1 MNISGIRPSEGFY
14 SYNSIRVNELRNSQ
28 IMSSKQA
35 VDDTASQQ
43 SIADDTADY
52 EDARARQSFTSL
64 DYAKTY
70 DSNASYELKGADS
83 DISTLDVAKAVSD
96 LDKDKVLQQ
105 YQHLVTGVSQTD
117 FSGYPDCRDA
127 FIKSLNVTLNL
138 AMDEQF
144 VIHTPLMWIDKA
156 ETWALADELGVLEL
170 IRTETLTCY
179 NGVQGDGCGH
189 CPACTLRREGLE
201 KYLKSK
207 NQ

>member
-52 EDARARQSFTSL
+52 EAARARQSFTSL

-105 YQHLVTGVSQTD
+105 YFVGSADGMVMQQAALNEQINRETEN
-117 FSGYPDCRDA
+117 
-127 FIKSLNVTLNL
+127 FIL
-138 AMDEQF
+138 
-144 VIHTPLMWIDKA
+144 
-156 ETWALADELGVLEL
+156 
-170 IRTETLTCY
+170 
-179 NGVQGDGCGH
+179 
-189 CPACTLRREGLE
+189 
-201 KYLKSK
+201 
-207 NQ
+207 

>member
-43 SIADDTADY
+43 SIADDTADH
-52 EDARARQSFTSL
+52 EAARARQSFTSL

-105 YQHLVTGVSQTD
+105 YQHLSAVRMVWLCSRQ
-117 FSGYPDCRDA
+117 P
-127 FIKSLNVTLNL
+127 
-138 AMDEQF
+138 
-144 VIHTPLMWIDKA
+144 
-156 ETWALADELGVLEL
+156 
-170 IRTETLTCY
+170 
-179 NGVQGDGCGH
+179 
-189 CPACTLRREGLE
+189 
-201 KYLKSK
+201 
-207 NQ
+207 

>member
-52 EDARARQSFTSL
+52 EAARARQSFTSL

-105 YQHLVTGVSQTD
+105 YQRLSAV
-117 FSGYPDCRDA
+117 RMA
-127 FIKSLNVTLNL
+127 SLCSR
-138 AMDEQF
+138 Q
-144 VIHTPLMWIDKA
+144 P
-156 ETWALADELGVLEL
+156 
-170 IRTETLTCY
+170 
-179 NGVQGDGCGH
+179 
-189 CPACTLRREGLE
+189 
-201 KYLKSK
+201 
-207 NQ
+207 

>member
-43 SIADDTADY
+43 SIAEA
-52 EDARARQSFTSL
+52 ARARQSFTSL
-64 DYAKTY
+64 DYANTY

-105 YQHLVTGVSQTD
+105 YQRFVGSADVTVMQQAALNEQINRETEN
-117 FSGYPDCRDA
+117 
-127 FIKSLNVTLNL
+127 FIL
-138 AMDEQF
+138 
-144 VIHTPLMWIDKA
+144 
-156 ETWALADELGVLEL
+156 
-170 IRTETLTCY
+170 
-179 NGVQGDGCGH
+179 
-189 CPACTLRREGLE
+189 
-201 KYLKSK
+201 
-207 NQ
+207 

>member
-43 SIADDTADY
+43 SIADDTA
-52 EDARARQSFTSL
+52 ARARQSFTSL
-64 DYAKTY
+64 DYANTY

-105 YQHLVTGVSQTD
+105 YQRFVGSADVTVMQQAALNEQINRETEN
-117 FSGYPDCRDA
+117 
-127 FIKSLNVTLNL
+127 FIL
-138 AMDEQF
+138 
-144 VIHTPLMWIDKA
+144 
-156 ETWALADELGVLEL
+156 
-170 IRTETLTCY
+170 
-179 NGVQGDGCGH
+179 
-189 CPACTLRREGLE
+189 
-201 KYLKSK
+201 
-207 NQ
+207 

>member
-1 MNISGIRPSEGFY
+1 MNISGIRPREGFY

-43 SIADDTADY
+43 SIDDDTADDTADY
-52 EDARARQSFTSL
+52 EAARARQSFTSL

-105 YQHLVTGVSQTD
+105 YQHFVGSADGMVMQQAALNEQINRETEN
-117 FSGYPDCRDA
+117 
-127 FIKSLNVTLNL
+127 FIL
-138 AMDEQF
+138 
-144 VIHTPLMWIDKA
+144 
-156 ETWALADELGVLEL
+156 
-170 IRTETLTCY
+170 
-179 NGVQGDGCGH
+179 
-189 CPACTLRREGLE
+189 
-201 KYLKSK
+201 
-207 NQ
+207 

>member
-43 SIADDTADY
+43 SIADDTADH
-52 EDARARQSFTSL
+52 EAAS
-64 DYAKTY
+64 TY

-105 YQHLVTGVSQTD
+105 YQRFVGSADVTVMQQAALNEQINRETEN
-117 FSGYPDCRDA
+117 
-127 FIKSLNVTLNL
+127 FIL
-138 AMDEQF
+138 
-144 VIHTPLMWIDKA
+144 
-156 ETWALADELGVLEL
+156 
-170 IRTETLTCY
+170 
-179 NGVQGDGCGH
+179 
-189 CPACTLRREGLE
+189 
-201 KYLKSK
+201 
-207 NQ
+207 

>member
-43 SIADDTADY
+43 SIADDTADH
-52 EDARARQSFTSL
+52 EAARESFTSL
-64 DYAKTY
+64 DYANTY

-105 YQHLVTGVSQTD
+105 YQRFVGSADVTVMQQAALNEQINRETEN
-117 FSGYPDCRDA
+117 
-127 FIKSLNVTLNL
+127 FIL
-138 AMDEQF
+138 
-144 VIHTPLMWIDKA
+144 
-156 ETWALADELGVLEL
+156 
-170 IRTETLTCY
+170 
-179 NGVQGDGCGH
+179 
-189 CPACTLRREGLE
+189 
-201 KYLKSK
+201 
-207 NQ
+207 

>member
-43 SIADDTADY
+43 SIADDKA
-52 EDARARQSFTSL
+52 ARARQSFTSL
-64 DYAKTY
+64 DYANTY

-105 YQHLVTGVSQTD
+105 YQRFVGSADVTVMQQAALNEQINRETEN
-117 FSGYPDCRDA
+117 
-127 FIKSLNVTLNL
+127 FIL
-138 AMDEQF
+138 
-144 VIHTPLMWIDKA
+144 
-156 ETWALADELGVLEL
+156 
-170 IRTETLTCY
+170 
-179 NGVQGDGCGH
+179 
-189 CPACTLRREGLE
+189 
-201 KYLKSK
+201 
-207 NQ
+207 